1 MRKAYFSMVAV
12 ICAVGLFSVAAPGI
26 AGTRPADSAADRVK
40 SQKLVL
46 PDSAEESLDP
56 VTVDMLAISDW
67 RDRHPDLLT
76 NWAGMEREGDH
87 VTMYWGHEVPKEF
100 SEFMD
105 LAKLASVNVQL
116 SPYSYD
122 EIGAEIRR
130 LMSEYPEVT
139 LWKGADKFVGIVAVV
154 PMKAKDPVIKDS
166 RMSVLIEHADRHWT
180 NFLGRGNDVSAFY
193 GGSQDFRLFGSGT
206 PFLCSTGF
214 PVQFSGGVIRMVT
227 ARHCG
232 TNATYRSPESVYTS
246 WPSSRREIGSTG
258 GGYAETDS
266 VLMAAASES
275 SFGTRIY
282 TGDWQATTSRSIVG
296 TFPASIGEGICAG
309 GAYSGQQCNN
319 EVVEVNVHFNENG
332 VDFGPGFV
340 AANANGAQA
349 GEGDS
354 GSPAVKLM
362 SGNTTLRVAGLLKGG
377 DDINYPAPCTG
388 WTANGLRKCS
398 TLILYVDVAAV
409 LARHSVSLY
418 TGS

>member
-67 RDRHPDLLT
+67 RDRHPDLLA

-154 PMKAKDPVIKDS
+154 PMKAKDPVIRDS

-206 PFLCSTGF
+206 PFLFLRDS
-214 PVQFSGGVIRMVT
+214 QFSF
-227 ARHCG
+227 
-232 TNATYRSPESVYTS
+232 
-246 WPSSRREIGSTG
+246 
-258 GGYAETDS
+258 
-266 VLMAAASES
+266 LAA
-275 SFGTRIY
+275 
-282 TGDWQATTSRSIVG
+282 
-296 TFPASIGEGICAG
+296 
-309 GAYSGQQCNN
+309 
-319 EVVEVNVHFNENG
+319 
-332 VDFGPGFV
+332 
-340 AANANGAQA
+340 
-349 GEGDS
+349 
-354 GSPAVKLM
+354 
-362 SGNTTLRVAGLLKGG
+362 
-377 DDINYPAPCTG
+377 
-388 WTANGLRKCS
+388 
-398 TLILYVDVAAV
+398 
-409 LARHSVSLY
+409 
-418 TGS
+418 